1 MLASLASSMKA
12 SGGRIVKLD
21 IASRFDLLEMVQTVL
36 TGLSVIAGFDEDGA
50 HYTSVAVR
58 EAVINAI
65 KHGNQ
70 VDESKRVVIV
80 FSLQPGALEIEVR
93 DQGKGFDPSTIPD
106 PVAPENIL
114 KVDGRGIFFM
124 RSFMDEVTYTFP
136 RRGGT
141 VVRMVKRIA
150 AEAAG

>member
-1 MLASLASSMKA
+1 
-12 SGGRIVKLD
+12 
-21 IASRFDLLEMVQTVL
+21 
-36 TGLSVIAGFDEDGA
+36 
-50 HYTSVAVR
+50 
-58 EAVINAI
+58 
-65 KHGNQ
+65 
-70 VDESKRVVIV
+70 
-80 FSLQPGALEIEVR
+80 VR

-150 AEAAG
+150 AGAAG